1 MESFLYSVCFRN
13 DGDQD
18 HPSHSALSPPH
29 CCCCPANQKCDLN
42 AESASVLFSL
52 LKKVCKMLSNQND
65 LETQQEERTEKTL
78 SSQLTTWRLKR
89 SSLTFHLI
97 TTLAA
102 LNEVNKKME
111 DALLTPLSAQQ
122 TMEDAL
128 LTPLSAQQGTYF
140 ILHYFLCLL

>member
-1 MESFLYSVCFRN
+1 
-13 DGDQD
+13 
-18 HPSHSALSPPH
+18 
-29 CCCCPANQKCDLN
+29 
-42 AESASVLFSL
+42 
-52 LKKVCKMLSNQND
+52 MLSNQND

-128 LTPLSAQQGTYF
+128 LTHLSAQQGTYL
-140 ILHYFLCLL
+140 ILHYFLCQL